1 MTYPFPSTR
10 AQPQS
15 RRPEAARNQ
24 RAASA
29 YGPGSRPSTRTAES
43 LTHTLRALFAALAAA
58 LAIACAGAGN
68 AAREAGPASL
78 RRVESV
84 EKAQADTPAPA
95 RLLLRAGGR
104 LLDGPPRR
112 AGTPP
117 RMASSSDPQNGWFA
131 ARSILQRAAGAR
143 TRRMLT
149 LALARRLAAARDGT
163 LSARS
168 TGVPPPPSA

>member
-1 MTYPFPSTR
+1 
-10 AQPQS
+10 
-15 RRPEAARNQ
+15 
-24 RAASA
+24 
-29 YGPGSRPSTRTAES
+29 

-58 LAIACAGAGN
+58 LAIACAGAGAGT
-68 AAREAGPASL
+68 AAREAGVPSL
-78 RRVESV
+78 RRVQSV
-84 EKAQADTPAPA
+84 EKAQAAAPAPA
-95 RLLLRAGGR
+95 RLLVRAASR

-112 AGTPP
+112 TGTPP
-117 RMASSSDPQNGWFA
+117 RMASPADPPDDAWFS
-131 ARSILQRAAGAR
+131 ARSVLQRAAGAR